1 MPAIQPSL
9 FRSIV
14 ALNAKP
20 ELKQVDPS
28 GGRPA
33 ARTSLLNGVAA
44 LLEAGESNAGSLL
57 AALPGMI
64 AAAMEAH
71 GWLWNGFYVLASDDK
86 LHVAQSHGPPVC
98 ATLESSGG
106 PLSSGMCFDGIALN
120 QTLAAYAAKDWP
132 GYVSCDASSG
142 LSTVAGIVCPLRDPR
157 GKPIAVWDMDST
169 QSIEAGDV
177 RFMDIFFGTLA
188 RCMDIESTSFE
199 TADTRRP

>member
-1 MPAIQPSL
+1 MSAISPSQ

-20 ELKQVDPS
+20 ELKPIDS
-28 GGRPA
+28 LAGRPA
-33 ARTSLLNGVAA
+33 ARASLMNGVAA
-44 LLEAGESNAGSLL
+44 LLEAGESDAGCLL
-57 AALPGMI
+57 AVLPGMI
-64 AAAMEAH
+64 ASAMEAH
-71 GWLWNGFYVLASDDK
+71 GWLWNGFYVLGSDNQ
-86 LHVAQSHGPPVC
+86 LHVAHACGPPVC

-120 QTLAAYAAKDWP
+120 QTLAAFAAKDWP

-157 GKPIAVWDMDST
+157 GEPIAVWDMDST
-169 QSIEAGDV
+169 QTIEAGDV
-177 RFMDIFFGTLA
+177 RFMDVFFGTLA
-188 RCMDIESTSFE
+188 RCLDIEAAAFE